1 MLSHTNVN
9 RTESASISKAP
20 FTFDSTLDL
29 AGSRIAAGDILSLK
43 VYVDEYY
50 QVPFHMHSITQDGR
64 VVFCDKKG
72 TPVLFW
78 QTYAETEKND
88 GYISGLLYNYNGVI
102 AGHIVCKD
110 SVVSL
115 IRGVMAQTLDTVI
128 VASNA
133 FILMPQCHVA
143 MLAGH
148 CRSFCID
155 NQGELEYHTRPMT
168 LSVEANEYAVPILA
182 QGTPEVILGIS
193 NTADQ
198 IRGQAPLNGICSI
211 EINGQTRSCIDS
223 SIIIK
228 PSMLSNLRVVKQGDS
243 LTFKGVKD
251 A

>member
-1 MLSHTNVN
+1 MLSHTNIN
-9 RTESASISKAP
+9 RTESASTSKAP
-20 FTFDSTLDL
+20 FTFDSTMEL

-50 QVPFHMHSITQDGR
+50 QVPFHIHSITQDGR

-72 TPVLFW
+72 TPVAFW
-78 QTYAETEKND
+78 QTYAETAKTD
-88 GYISGLLYNYNGVI
+88 GYVSGLLYNYNGVV

-115 IRGVMAQTLDTVI
+115 VRGIIAQTLDTVVI
-128 VASNA
+128 ASNA

-155 NQGELEYHTRPMT
+155 NQGSLEYHTRSIT
-168 LSVEANEYAVPILA
+168 LTANPNEYAVPILA
-182 QGTPEVILGIS
+182 NNTSDIILSIS
-193 NTADQ
+193 DTAAQ
-198 IRGQAPLNGICSI
+198 LQKQAPLNGICYV
-211 EINGQTRSCIDS
+211 EINGQTRSCKDS